1 MLSEASIPHAI
12 IRCQECITGQ
22 HLLTKIL
29 LEVLGAL
36 GLLDS
41 GDWERFGKGKCEHVS
56 SLAVFLGDALNT
68 PAFAAAASEK
78 FVVVLDGID
87 TQREASHT
95 LLAALAR
102 LGEVVSLYSCDYAF
116 FGGGNIFFIAAHCDT
131 NIYKRSE
138 LILPYHLC

>member
-1 MLSEASIPHAI
+1 
-12 IRCQECITGQ
+12 
-22 HLLTKIL
+22 L

-56 SLAVFLGDALNT
+56 SLAVLLGDALNT
-68 PAFAAAASEK
+68 PAAAASEK

-87 TQREASHT
+87 RQREASHT

-116 FGGGNIFFIAAHCDT
+116 FFLAWKLFFITAHYDT
-131 NIYKRSE
+131 SNI
-138 LILPYHLC
+138 